1 MPNTLV
7 FVDFPSDDIEASAKF
22 YEEVFGWE
30 VERRLPNLF
39 CRIVPG
45 GQFKNEDGSDSEIG
59 NLHLGISNVENVR
72 PHPDPEGAGPH
83 QLSSGV
89 RTTRA
94 WVLVDEDDSQDRIL
108 EAAEKLGARILW
120 KDHYWFEF
128 NGLSSSF
135 IDPWGNQINLWSK
148 PDGFIE
154 DFDSH
159 KVLGSPDLP
168 PHWTSEGGSEVQQ
181 V

>member
-1 MPNTLV
+1 MATPNALV

-30 VERRLPNLF
+30 VESRVPDLF

-45 GQFKNEDGSDSEIG
+45 GYFTNQDGSDSEIN
-59 NLHLGISNVENVR
+59 NLHLGIFNVENAR
-72 PHPDPEGAGPH
+72 PHPNPAGAEPRSLNAG
-83 QLSSGV
+83 S

-94 WVLVDEDDSQDRIL
+94 WVLVSEEDSQERIL
-108 EAAEKLGARILW
+108 ETAERLGATVLW
-120 KDHYWFEF
+120 RYHYWYEF
-128 NGLSSSF
+128 NGLNSSF

-159 KVLGSPDLP
+159 TVLGDPDLP
-168 PHWTSEGGSEVQQ
+168 THWTRE
-181 V
+181 